1 MSEKPLNKI
10 LYVEDDQDIQTVAQ
24 IALEVVGSFSLIT
37 CSSGSAALQAIETG
51 AIPDLL
57 LLDVMMP
64 SMDGPTTLAELRKLA
79 STSQTPVIFMTAK
92 VQTVE
97 LDYYKS
103 LGAIGVIAKPFDP
116 MELSEQ
122 VRALW
127 NNSNS
132 GGKGN

>member
-1 MSEKPLNKI
+1 
-10 LYVEDDQDIQTVAQ
+10 
-24 IALEVVGSFSLIT
+24 
-37 CSSGSAALQAIETG
+37 
-51 AIPDLL
+51 
-57 LLDVMMP
+57 MMP

-92 VQTVE
+92 VQSVE

-132 GGKGN
+132 GSKGN